1 MLVALC
7 YKCVKVGLISRELPE
22 TLPAVVLRIKDSH
35 DHDARDTEAK
45 QRAPLR
51 WRALLAVVAI
61 VALCATLGES
71 YRAGCVPLSL
81 PTSQSHLARLSVWR
95 SGGTALRRY
104 FSDSTWVYSC
114 SFPSWECVC

>member
-22 TLPAVVLRIKDSH
+22 TLPAVVLRIIDSH

-51 WRALLAVVAI
+51 WRCLLAVVGI
-61 VALCATLGES
+61 VVLCATLASRCDPPEPFYLTVS
-71 YRAGCVPLSL
+71 PRPV
-81 PTSQSHLARLSVWR
+81 
-95 SGGTALRRY
+95 
-104 FSDSTWVYSC
+104 
-114 SFPSWECVC
+114 VCLVNRGDGVA